1 MTETPIENN
10 RGLVRASHG
19 LRWAN
24 GLIGAALTAW
34 VTLAL
39 FGYVRSSSQHYAIF
53 ISAVVLMSGLA
64 AARGPIDQRAIDRN
78 YRWFWVRLSFAVAGL
93 ILATTCGLYITAHAT
108 RLEVQAPFFKGLD
121 MQVGYLFT
129 LGILILTWLHWGA
142 IMVTVIAVSIAYF
155 FWGHLIPSSLLSH
168 PQFEPNFVMSY
179 IGLGTTQG
187 FFWFAQ
193 TAVDDIYYLVLYA
206 SVLLGIGMLG
216 AILELGKALG
226 NRVPGGAAGTAV
238 LGSGAVSMVMGVAV
252 SNVVLTGRMTI
263 PMMKRYGYSP
273 AMAGAIEAAA
283 SSSGQIMPP
292 VLGLAAFMIASFLSM
307 RYIDVAKAAVIPGV
321 LFMTG
326 ISIAI
331 IVYAKRHR
339 LAKLNETI
347 DKSVI
352 YRTLPA
358 FVVSFAVVCWLLVNQ
373 YSPSA
378 AGLSGCVVA
387 LVLALFQ
394 GQYRPGAKQLGLALE
409 EGLEMMAILA
419 LLLIAIGPLGQ
430 AFLTTGVSNRM
441 GLWMQL
447 HLPDN
452 QLMLLMGAAVLSLIL
467 GMGLPTP
474 VAYLV
479 VALAVVPLLQG
490 LGLKPLLAHY
500 FVFYFAVYSA
510 LTPPVAVAVLAAAKL
525 AGASYFETAKE
536 SLKLAASTFIIPFAF
551 VYRPQ
556 LLDFPNVGW
565 SVVPPLLEVLAIQ
578 CTTSIA
584 LYGYFRRP
592 LKAAESVVFG
602 LVTLVGYWAMVH
614 EAIVTTVIF
623 LGATLVAI
631 ALVSVRRVPCVA
643 LRPGD
648 FPSDPPGA
656 GGGPATVK
664 SRLA

>member
-1 MTETPIENN
+1 VLKERRVNDNSIEST
-10 RGLVRASHG
+10 GQLVRFSRG

-24 GLIGAALTAW
+24 GLIGIALTVW

-39 FGYVRSSSQHYAIF
+39 FGMVRSSSQHYAIF
-53 ISAVVLMSGLA
+53 VFAVMLMSGLA
-64 AARGPIDQRAIDRN
+64 AVRGPIDTLALNAR
-78 YRWFWVRLSFAVAGL
+78 YRWFWARMSAALVGLLLAAAG
-93 ILATTCGLYITAHAT
+93 GLFIVVNAT
-108 RLEVQAPFFKGLD
+108 RLEVEAPFFKDAD
-121 MQVGYLFT
+121 MTVGYLFT
-129 LGILILTWLHWGA
+129 LGVLILTWLHWGG
-142 IMVTVIAVSIAYF
+142 IMATVIALSIVYF
-155 FWGHLIPSSLLSH
+155 FFGHLIPSPLLAH
-168 PQFEPNFVMSY
+168 PPFDAKFVMNY

-283 SSSGQIMPP
+283 STSGQIMPP
-292 VLGLAAFMIASFLSM
+292 VLGLAAFLIASFLSM
-307 RYIDVAKAAVIPGV
+307 KYIDVAKAAVIPGV

-326 ISIAI
+326 VSIAI

-339 LAKLNETI
+339 LAKLSEKVDT
-347 DKSVI
+347 DVV

-358 FVVSFAVVCWLLVNQ
+358 FVVSFGVVCWMLVEL

-378 AGLSGCVVA
+378 AGLTGCVIA
-387 LVLALFQ
+387 LVLAMFQ
-394 GQYRPGAKQLGLALE
+394 GKYRPGVRQLGLALE

-430 AFLTTGVSNRM
+430 AFLTTGISNRL
-441 GLWMQL
+441 GLWMQML
-447 HLPDN
+447 LPDN
-452 QLMLLMGAAVLSLIL
+452 TLMLLIGAAILSLIL

-479 VALAVVPLLQG
+479 VALAIVPLLQL
-490 LGLKPLLAHY
+490 LGVKPFLAHY

-525 AGASYFETAKE
+525 AGSSYMETAKE
-536 SLKLAASTFIIPFAF
+536 SLKISATTFIIPFAF

-556 LLDFPNVGW
+556 LLDFPNLGW
-565 SVVPPLLEVLAIQ
+565 NVVPPLLEVLLIQ
-578 CTTSIA
+578 WTTSIG
-584 LYGYFRRP
+584 LYGHFRRTLQP
-592 LKAAESVVFG
+592 IESALFLG
-602 LVTLVGYWAMVH
+602 VTLLGYWAMVT
-614 EAIVTTVIF
+614 EAIHSTFVF
-623 LGATLVAI
+623 LGAT
-631 ALVSVRRVPCVA
+631 ALLMAAVS
-643 LRPGD
+643 LRK
-648 FPSDPPGA
+648 DPNRFSP
-656 GGGPATVK
+656 
-664 SRLA
+664 